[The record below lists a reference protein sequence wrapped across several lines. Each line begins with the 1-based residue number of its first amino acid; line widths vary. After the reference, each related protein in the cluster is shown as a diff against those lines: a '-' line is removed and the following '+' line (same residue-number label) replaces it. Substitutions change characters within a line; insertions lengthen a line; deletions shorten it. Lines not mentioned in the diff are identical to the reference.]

1 MASKYVNVCGRR
13 IIYNSGFYFHP
24 YCVFDL
30 KEDEYG
36 MVLEVVDSILCR
48 CHKAF
53 KSADVSSIKMMR
65 KRNNG
70 YECKVVFSISENER
84 LAYER
89 EAKDGK

>member
-13 IIYNSGFYFHP
+13 IRYDSRFDFRP
-24 YCVFDL
+24 YCFFDL

-53 KSADVSSIKMMR
+53 KSAEVSSIKMLRM
-65 KRNNG
+65 RNNIW
-70 YECKVVFSISENER
+70 ECKVTFSISENER